1 MTDSQ
6 ISDIIWVAVTVLAI
20 TSITNNIIGFH
31 INRIEKRISELSKMM
46 TEHTRL
52 LKRIGGGTE

>member
-6 ISDIIWVAVTVLAI
+6 ISDIIWVAVTVLAT

-52 LKRIGGGTE
+52 LKSIGGGTE